1 MQNKTKTI
9 NKKGE
14 ANRIAG
20 FYFGKRTLG
29 ASREHT
35 VGGDREPG
43 SSCPIDN
50 GTLDP
55 CNLSSCFPTCKVAV
69 VTAYLSG
76 SLRGMIWSSACK
88 VLSPGCSPQ

>member
-43 SSCPIDN
+43 SSCPIDMV
-50 GTLDP
+50 LWIR
-55 CNLSSCFPTCKVAV
+55 
-69 VTAYLSG
+69 VTSHPV
-76 SLRGMIWSSACK
+76 SLPVKW
-88 VLSPGCSPQ
+88 Q